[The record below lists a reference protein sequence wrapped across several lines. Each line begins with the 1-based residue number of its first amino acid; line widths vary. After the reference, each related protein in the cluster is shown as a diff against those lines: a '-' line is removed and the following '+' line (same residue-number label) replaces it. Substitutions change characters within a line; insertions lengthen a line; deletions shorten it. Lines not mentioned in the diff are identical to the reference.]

1 MTSRNKFQEGRKE
14 EEEKQVS
21 VAFLVS
27 VCEFSLKPKDVTLSY
42 YKQCLHVITCIQNV
56 LKRTNLL
63 TCNYSS
69 PKSFPLVSRS
79 CQQMLIQLQI

>member
-27 VCEFSLKPKDVTLSY
+27 DRKFSLKPKYVTLSY
-42 YKQCLHVITCIQNV
+42 YKQSLHVITCTQNV

-63 TCNYSS
+63 AYNYSF